1 MVYPIMFLL
10 LEPGAVMLA
19 IVILFLSC
27 LFPAD
32 EAIVTASSSA
42 GPRYAPKLAFDGDRQ
57 TRWSARFEDRSG
69 WIEVTFPQ
77 EKMCDAVTIVGEGPE
92 LKGMPGKV
100 RVLYLKKGKWYP
112 AHSST
117 NKGGPEVTLS
127 FEAAA
132 SPSWRLQIDSVV
144 NARWSPT
151 VAELRFFLAGDS
163 AKGAD
168 KEDRSEP
175 ERIAP
180 LPQVTASGV
189 SSEKYA
195 PSLAADND
203 LSTRWW
209 APRGET
215 SGWIAFEYGE
225 PQEFNFLSYDVDME
239 SGYGVPRD
247 FRLEARLGK
256 RWKTVLEVEGA
267 GLNYGRV
274 AFRKTKSALWRFTV
288 DAVINPRYA
297 PALSEIR
304 LTLEE
309 NTKEAAA
316 SKPPPAA
323 TPSAGRIRKAIAKGR
338 DYLIRTQTDQG
349 TWETPFT
356 EENPMGVAALGAL
369 ALLKSGADPV
379 SPAVGKAL
387 EKVLA
392 SEMKRVYGTALGLMA
407 VCEAGAESRF
417 SFVEKGARFL
427 LEHQDGSGLWGY
439 PDGRPDH
446 SNAQYALLGLHA
458 AAEAGVKIPGDAWR
472 KAGRF
477 YLRSQLDDGG
487 WNYVPSGK
495 GARDPATG
503 SMTAAGIAALL
514 LVRHHGAELDED
526 KVQSAI
532 DRSFEW
538 LGAHFSVQLNP
549 GSPSGLGHYYYL
561 YGLERVGQ
569 FASRSRIGGRV
580 WYGEGAAHLCR
591 YQRSDGGWQG
601 SMVDTCFALL
611 FLTQASQPLSGG

>member
-1 MVYPIMFLL
+1 
-10 LEPGAVMLA
+10 MLP
-19 IVILFLSC
+19 IVIFFLSC
-27 LFPAD
+27 LFSAD

-42 GPRYAPKLAFDGDRQ
+42 GRRYAPKLAFDSDRQ
-57 TRWSARFEDRSG
+57 SRWSARFEERSG

-77 EKMCDAVTIVGEGPE
+77 AKMCDSVTIVGEGPE

-100 RVLYLKKGKWYP
+100 RVLYLKKEKWYP

-117 NKGGPEVTLS
+117 NSEGPEVTLS
-127 FEAAA
+127 FESAT
-132 SPSWRLQIDSVV
+132 SRSWRLQIDSVV

-151 VAELRFFLAGDS
+151 IAELRFFLAGES
-163 AKGAD
+163 VEGAD
-168 KEDRSEP
+168 EKEPSEP
-175 ERIAP
+175 DRISLVP
-180 LPQVTASGV
+180 TVTASGV
-189 SSEKYA
+189 SSENYA
-195 PSLAADND
+195 PAMAADSD

-215 SGWIAFEYGE
+215 SGWLALEFSK
-225 PQEFNFLSYDVDME
+225 PREFNFLSYDVDME

-247 FRLEARLGK
+247 FRLEARVGK
-256 RWKTVLEVEGA
+256 RWKTVLEVKGA
-267 GLNYGRV
+267 GLNYGRA
-274 AFRKTKSALWRFTV
+274 AFRKTKSRMWRFVV
-288 DAVINPRYA
+288 DAVINPRYS

-304 LTLEE
+304 LTMEDD
-309 NTKEAAA
+309 TKQAAA

-323 TPSAGRIRKAIAKGR
+323 TPSAGRIKSAIVKGR
-338 DYLIRTQTDQG
+338 DSLMKTQGEEG

-369 ALLKSGADPV
+369 ALLKSGVDRTE
-379 SPAVGKAL
+379 PAVAKAL
-387 EKVLA
+387 DRVMA

-407 VCEAGAESRF
+407 VCEAGADSRL
-417 SFVEKGARFL
+417 SFVEQGARFL

-458 AAEAGVKIPGDAWR
+458 AAEAGVEIPEDAWR

-495 GARDPATG
+495 GAGDPATG

-514 LVRHHGAELDED
+514 LVRHHGAKLDED

-532 DRSFEW
+532 NRGFEW
-538 LGAHFSVQLNP
+538 LGAHFTVQLNP
-549 GSPSGLGHYYYL
+549 GSASGLGHYYYL

-569 FASRSRIGGRV
+569 FASRSRISGRV

-591 YQRSDGGWQG
+591 YQRSNGGWQG